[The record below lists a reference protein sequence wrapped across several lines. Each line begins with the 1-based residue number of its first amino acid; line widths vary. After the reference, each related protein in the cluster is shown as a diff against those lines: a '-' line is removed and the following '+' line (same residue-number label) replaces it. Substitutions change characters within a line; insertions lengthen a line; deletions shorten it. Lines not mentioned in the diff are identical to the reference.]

1 MTVKIIGAGLAS
13 DWQRIRIIDIES
25 KTVPEKDLG
34 RSKFTFG
41 VTWVGENGFI
51 YKRSVDYDATS
62 DDYDGID
69 GSFGMFYH
77 AVGQHQSADIIVWSP
92 PPGEFQFIGKS
103 RVVTVD
109 EKEDNNKRAF
119 LAFDVY
125 KNTSPETE
133 LLVVEL
139 PGGTA
144 GPAGA
149 ILSELVTKEMKSLE
163 PNNRILQR

>member
-1 MTVKIIGAGLAS
+1 
-13 DWQRIRIIDIES
+13 
-25 KTVPEKDLG
+25 
-34 RSKFTFG
+34 
-41 VTWVGENGFI
+41 
-51 YKRSVDYDATS
+51 
-62 DDYDGID
+62 
-69 GSFGMFYH
+69 MFYH

-103 RVVTVD
+103 KVVTVD
-109 EKEDNNKRAF
+109 EKEDNNRRAF

-133 LLVVEL
+133 LLMVEL

-149 ILSELVTKEMKSLE
+149 ILPELVTKEMKWVSKGFTGE
-163 PNNRILQR
+163 THCEYTGFEYMTSVC